1 MASICIGAEQ
11 QAPAFFVS
19 CLGNYWAFM
28 VKKWFTALGGIAAND
43 EGGRRGW
50 AHEGKAGVKD
60 PRVWISAL
68 ALCGAGVGLAGAV
81 AAGVVPGA
89 GGLAAVLGRPAVRYH
104 SLTVPIPPA
113 MAGDGLPP
121 VAGPGDRSRPL
132 IVIDPGHGGRDPGAE
147 GAEGADGGGA
157 AGAGGGRPREKDVTL
172 ALALALRDD
181 LLRGGR
187 VRVALTRAD
196 DRTLSLEERADMARK
211 LGADLFVSLHADAAD
226 NPEAQGA
233 TIYTLSETASD
244 REAERLAARENRDAM
259 VNGVAVGEQ
268 DGAVSSI
275 LIDLSRREAMKQ
287 SADFARLLYREASPT
302 VRFRPIPHRFA
313 SLIVLKAPDVPSVL
327 FEAGYITSAA
337 DAAQLAAPEG
347 RERIAQGIARAVAVY
362 FARRPAA

>member
-1 MASICIGAEQ
+1 M
-11 QAPAFFVS
+11 
-19 CLGNYWAFM
+19 
-28 VKKWFTALGGIAAND
+28 KT
-43 EGGRRGW
+43 
-50 AHEGKAGVKD
+50 

-68 ALCGAGVGLAGAV
+68 ALGGVGLGLFGLSLVGGV
-81 AAGVVPGA
+81 AAGGVPGA
-89 GGLAAVLGRPAVRYH
+89 GALSAAFGSPPAPRH

-121 VAGPGDRSRPL
+121 VAGPEDRSRPL
-132 IVIDPGHGGRDPGAE
+132 IVIDPGHGGRDPGAAGAGN
-147 GAEGADGGGA
+147 GAEGG
-157 AGAGGGRPREKDVTL
+157 AGAGRPREKDVTL
-172 ALALALRDD
+172 ALALALRAD

-244 REAERLAARENRDAM
+244 REAERLAARENRSAV